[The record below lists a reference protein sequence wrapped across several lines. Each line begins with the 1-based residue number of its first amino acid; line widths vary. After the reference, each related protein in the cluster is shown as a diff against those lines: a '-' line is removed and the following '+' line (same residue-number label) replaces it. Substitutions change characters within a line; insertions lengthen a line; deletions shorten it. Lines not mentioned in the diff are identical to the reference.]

1 MYVGLFVLQDWS
13 VFFFLLLHAVNT
25 KSIQILQEGP
35 ASRQVYFR
43 VIQLG
48 SINHYESAVNC
59 EFHLLWCK

>member
-43 VIQLG
+43 DIDL
-48 SINHYESAVNC
+48 SS
-59 EFHLLWCK
+59 